1 MSTFWDAHDPL
12 KKGQILL
19 GEFKKLVAFCDA
31 NEYTNSLEDIV
42 EHYVAFSV
50 NEANLHPTSGNEI
63 RWQDMTTK
71 QRDQLVREMV
81 SQWQQAYPNGLK
93 YVEYVPYSQFD
104 CERLSRIMDTDID
117 VRPAKK
123 ARFVQHVAES
133 PSTISRAPTLDSR
146 MDDGSAPWDEWFEEE
161 DRIVGDKLQIYTANQ
176 LGGLITWVVVLDKDG
191 KKKLEIVYPVSDTE
205 SESDEE

>member
-19 GEFKKLVAFCDA
+19 DEFKKLVAFCDA

-63 RWQDMTTK
+63 RWQDMTTE

-81 SQWQQAYPNGLK
+81 SQWQQAYPNDLK
-93 YVEYVPYSQFD
+93 DEYVPFSPLD

-123 ARFVQHVAES
+123 ARFVQHVA
-133 PSTISRAPTLDSR
+133 TISRAPTLDSR

-161 DRIVGDKLQIYTANQ
+161 DRIVGDKLQIYSANQ
-176 LGGLITWVVVLDKDG
+176 LCGTITWVVVLDKDG
-191 KKKLEIVYPVSDTE
+191 NKKLDIEAPETE
-205 SESDEE
+205 SDSEDDED